1 MVKVTPK
8 TDDKN
13 VFFFQNGKASTP
25 LVDDVDDFDLLSPEY
40 TFQRNTKLT
49 NPKKS
54 LAKIRPQNKR
64 PRNNRNPVKNLMER
78 TDLSPV
84 DAAPAIVDDKNS
96 DDEEEEE
103 AKPVV
108 TNGQKKSTVT
118 GLAEKS
124 KS

>member
-1 MVKVTPK
+1 
-8 TDDKN
+8 
-13 VFFFQNGKASTP
+13 
-25 LVDDVDDFDLLSPEY
+25 
-40 TFQRNTKLT
+40 
-49 NPKKS
+49 
-54 LAKIRPQNKR
+54 
-64 PRNNRNPVKNLMER
+64 MER

-84 DAAPAIVDDKNS
+84 DAEPAIADDKNS

-124 KS
+124 KSSLF